1 MSAYARICR
10 LSAGNVAFMLCA
22 AERAMADGEKPR
34 LTPREREIV
43 EAMLTA
49 ASNKDIASRLG
60 ITEQS
65 VKNRLTALYR
75 KLGVS
80 GRVGLVVKLMTGD
93 E

>member
-1 MSAYARICR
+1 
-10 LSAGNVAFMLCA
+10 
-22 AERAMADGEKPR
+22 MADQKPR

>member
-1 MSAYARICR
+1 MNPVHRGR
-10 LSAGNVAFMLCA
+10 
-22 AERAMADGEKPR
+22 P

-43 EAMLTA
+43 EAMMTA
-49 ASNKDIASRLG
+49 ASNKAIGDRLG

-80 GRVGLVVKLMTGD
+80 NRLELVIKLMTQD
-93 E
+93 A

>member
-1 MSAYARICR
+1 MTEREKHR
-10 LSAGNVAFMLCA
+10 LS
-22 AERAMADGEKPR
+22 K
-34 LTPREREIV
+34 REREIV

-49 ASNKDIASRLG
+49 ASNKDIAGRLG

-75 KLGVS
+75 KMGVRS
-80 GRVGLVVKLMTGD
+80 RLALVLKLMKS

>member
-1 MSAYARICR
+1 M
-10 LSAGNVAFMLCA
+10 A
-22 AERAMADGEKPR
+22 ATPFSRRGETIVYRRTPR

-49 ASNKDIASRLG
+49 ASNKEIAARLG

-65 VKNRLTALYR
+65 VKNRLTSLYR
-75 KLGVS
+75 KLGVTS
-80 GRVGLVVKLMTGD
+80 RLELVLKLMNQD

>member
-1 MSAYARICR
+1 M
-10 LSAGNVAFMLCA
+10 
-22 AERAMADGEKPR
+22 AEGGKPR

-43 EAMLTA
+43 DAMLTA
-49 ASNKDIASRLG
+49 ASNKDIAARLG

-80 GRVGLVVKLMTGD
+80 GRVGLVLKLMNGD
-93 E
+93 A